1 MRYEERGQGYR
12 DVEKVG
18 KHWARVHC
26 LYVTKKIDNVMDSL
40 WLKWQ
45 FEPKISERVRTVI
58 DKIAAFYAA
67 IEQISN

>member
-1 MRYEERGQGYR
+1 
-12 DVEKVG
+12 
-18 KHWARVHC
+18 
-26 LYVTKKIDNVMDSL
+26 MDSP

-58 DKIAAFYAA
+58 DKFAAFCTA